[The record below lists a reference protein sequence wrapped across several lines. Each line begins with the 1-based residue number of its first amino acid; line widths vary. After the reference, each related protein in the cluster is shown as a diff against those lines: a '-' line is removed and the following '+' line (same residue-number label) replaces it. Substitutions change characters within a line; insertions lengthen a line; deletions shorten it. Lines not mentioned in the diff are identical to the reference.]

1 MRLAYLLIASLLTV
15 AAQNRGMS
23 VDELYRFLQS
33 EAQLHHPD
41 KEVAGFLKQ
50 SHLRERLDEDTIE
63 KIKMQFVPGPQTM
76 AALKQLAEQSK
87 SLPEAKAVQSAPT
100 AEEKPA
106 PSPEEQQTILSDVRQ
121 FALDY
126 TKNLPDFLCIQKE
139 VRYGARAAA
148 NPDWHK
154 IDELDTRLTYF
165 EQREDYK
172 PFLHNNKPVSGRDIK
187 SFGGSQSFGD
197 FGSML
202 REIMDP
208 VSRAEFT
215 WVRWSVMQNRHV
227 MVFRYRVTLENSRYQ
242 IYANNNRSLT
252 TAYHGEIA
260 VEVPSRKVLQVSMT
274 ADNIPPDFP
283 VTAASDVL
291 TYDYQEISGKPFLLP
306 YQAIITMNGEG
317 EMTRNE
323 KLFVGYQK
331 YSADATITFK

>member
-1 MRLAYLLIASLLTV
+1 MRLAFLLIASLFIA

-33 EAQLHHPD
+33 ESQFHHPD
-41 KEVAGFLKQ
+41 KEVAAVLKQ
-50 SHLRERLDEDTIE
+50 SHLRERLDEDLIQ
-63 KIKMQFVPGPQTM
+63 KIKIQFLPGPQTM

-87 SLPEAKAVQSAPT
+87 SLPEAKPVQAAPT

-106 PSPEEQQTILSDVRQ
+106 PSAEEQQAILADVRE

-126 TKNLPDFLCIQKE
+126 TKSLPNFLCIQKE
-139 VRYGARAAA
+139 LRYGARAAA
-148 NPDWHK
+148 TPDWRK

-165 EQREDYK
+165 EQKEDYQ

-215 WVRWSVMQNRHV
+215 WARWGVVQNRHV
-227 MVFRYRVTLENSRYQ
+227 MVFRFRVALENSRYQ
-242 IYANNNRSLT
+242 IYANNNRSVT

-260 VEVPSRKVLQVSMT
+260 VEAPSRKVLQVSMV
-274 ADNIPPDFP
+274 AENIPADFP
-283 VTAASDVL
+283 VSAASDVL

-306 YQAIITMNGEG
+306 YQAIVMMNGEG

-323 KLFVGYQK
+323 KLFIGYQK
-331 YSADATITFK
+331 YSADATVTFK